1 MESLLAE
8 VLLSFNL
15 GREKYY
21 KYEVLMNLQIK
32 LSLQFSFRIFIYLPE
47 FKPNSVQNKPEVHN
61 LSK

>member
-8 VLLSFNL
+8 VLLSANL
-15 GREKYY
+15 GREEY
-21 KYEVLMNLQIK
+21 YEVLMNLQIK
-32 LSLQFSFRIFIYLPE
+32 LRLLQFLFTIFIYLPE